1 MFAGGG
7 SRCYRS
13 PMKYNLEDRPGP
25 LPLILYGL
33 QWWIV
38 SLPSVIIM
46 GAILI
51 QANFPGSPAAGAEQI
66 FYMQKLF
73 IIMGLGMLAQ
83 TLWGHRLPLIPG
95 PSSVLLIGILMTM
108 PAGPAAV
115 YTALALSGLLLALL
129 GYSGLLGRIHG
140 FFTPRIVAVI
150 LLLIA
155 FTLTPSILRMIFSGS
170 GRAMFELGFTLFF
183 VLALLLLN
191 HVLPGIWKSTTLIWG
206 IILGN
211 LAYTALQGAP
221 LLPPAPP
228 GGAFGFGY
236 GAVTAIVPGLEFDP
250 GTLLTFLFCAL
261 GLLIN
266 ELGSIESIG
275 QMLKADDMNGRIR
288 RGVGLA
294 GLSNIVSGLGG
305 VIGPVDFSMSSGVI
319 SATGC
324 AARRTLLPA
333 GLMFAAC
340 AFFPQFIAALV
351 NLPHLLMG
359 ALLLYLMASQM
370 GSGLLL
376 IVKEKALSDFN
387 GAIIVAMPLMVAILV
402 SFAPARAL
410 AEIPPLLRSILGN
423 GFIMG
428 VLTVI
433 FLEHVAFRKST

>member
-1 MFAGGG
+1 
-7 SRCYRS
+7 
-13 PMKYNLEDRPGP
+13 MKYNLEDRPGP
-25 LPLILYGL
+25 LPLLLYGL

-38 SLPSVIIM
+38 SLPSVVIM
-46 GAILI
+46 GAILV
-51 QANFPGSPAAGAEQI
+51 QASFPGSQAAGPAVGAEQI

-73 IIMGLGMLAQ
+73 MIMGLGMLAQ

-115 YTALALSGLLLALL
+115 YTALALSGVLLALL
-129 GYSGLLGRIHG
+129 GYSGLLGRMHA

-155 FTLTPSILRMIFSGS
+155 FTLTPSILRMVFSSS
-170 GRAMFELGFTLFF
+170 GQAMFELGFTLIF
-183 VLALLLLN
+183 VLAMLLLN
-191 HVLPGIWKSTTLIWG
+191 YVLPGIWKSTTLIWG
-206 IILGN
+206 IIVGS
-211 LAYTALQGAP
+211 LAYAALQGTP
-221 LLPPAPP
+221 LLPPALP
-228 GGAFGFGY
+228 GGAFGFDY
-236 GAVTAIVPGLEFDP
+236 QSVSALVPGLELDP
-250 GTLLTFLFCAL
+250 ATLLTFLFCAL

-275 QMLKADDMNGRIR
+275 QILKADGMSGRIR

-294 GLSNIVSGLGG
+294 GISNIASGLGG

-319 SATGC
+319 AATGC
-324 AARRTLLPA
+324 AARRTLVPA
-333 GLMFAAC
+333 GLLFAAC
-340 AFFPQFIAALV
+340 ALFPQFIAALV

-359 ALLLYLMASQM
+359 ALLLYLMASQL
-370 GSGLLL
+370 GSGFLL
-376 IVKEKALSDFN
+376 IVKDKAVSDFN

-402 SFAPARAL
+402 SFAPAQAL
-410 AEIPPLLRSILGN
+410 TEIPPLLRSVLGN

-433 FLEHVAFRKST
+433 ILEHLVFRKTT